1 MRDLA
6 NQNFASG
13 KLPTRS
19 TAIIRVLIVL
29 LVIGGVSYL
38 VRGKFNFGDGASS
51 SVVLQEAP
59 RSLTPVDIDT
69 GQNVTEGGVDLTT
82 QSATLTDI
90 RYGGGAKATA
100 VRSFGGGVYI
110 LSIDATLPDPK
121 GNSYAVWLVGDEGP
135 ILVDY
140 MGGTK
145 NSWSLRLRGPDR
157 YSGMSGIWITLE
169 RTKEDV
175 EPEERI
181 LEGSF

>member
-1 MRDLA
+1 MVRSSLKMRDLA
-6 NQNFASG
+6 NQNFTSG

-69 GQNVTEGGVDLTT
+69 GQNVAEGGVDLTP

-90 RYGGGAKATA
+90 RYGG
-100 VRSFGGGVYI
+100 
-110 LSIDATLPDPK
+110 
-121 GNSYAVWLVGDEGP
+121 
-135 ILVDY
+135 
-140 MGGTK
+140 
-145 NSWSLRLRGPDR
+145 
-157 YSGMSGIWITLE
+157 
-169 RTKEDV
+169 
-175 EPEERI
+175 
-181 LEGSF
+181 